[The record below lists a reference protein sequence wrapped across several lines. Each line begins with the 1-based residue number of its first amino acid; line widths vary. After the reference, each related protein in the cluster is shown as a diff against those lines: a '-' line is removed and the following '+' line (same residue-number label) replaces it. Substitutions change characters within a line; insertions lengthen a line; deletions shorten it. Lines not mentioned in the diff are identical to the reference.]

1 MFPNKKDSIITK
13 VFTKKLTYIADPVLY
28 QYYQHTYLVHIFYFE
43 IGIFFFS
50 SLSTYSG
57 VYLFETF
64 STKEV
69 GKIEL
74 MKKKS
79 FIF

>member
-1 MFPNKKDSIITK
+1 MFPKKKTHSIITK
-13 VFTKKLTYIADPVLY
+13 VFTKKLTHIANPVLY
-28 QYYQHTYLVHIFYFE
+28 QYYQPTYLHIFFFE

-69 GKIEL
+69 GKI
-74 MKKKS
+74 KPN
-79 FIF
+79 